1 MVPGKGRDSRIR
13 GVPVSVGREGMVSVI
28 IPVYNRAV
36 LVKNAINSV
45 LSQTY
50 SNWELIISDNNS
62 TDGTRVVLQ
71 NYAERDPR
79 ILPIFGAEN
88 VGPVKN
94 WLRGI
99 DAARGEYVKILW
111 SDDWLADNFLEESV
125 KVIRTDPRI
134 AFVFSVVEVVG
145 PSGSGVFYNP
155 YESTTVFPGSEFAE
169 GSVLSNRYPLSP
181 GCALFRT
188 DALRGNV
195 IFDIPAGAG
204 MDFNRFGAGSDLLMY
219 LLPLVDT
226 SRFVGYCADTR
237 AYFLSHEGSISCS
250 HDVSKYYEYAKIL
263 FLNKLG
269 NRRLARKV
277 LLKYFF
283 GSQPGELYAGYAKR
297 LGSFRLFLPPPL
309 RNGFQ
314 ALKRSVSRVE
324 NLGGAAFHRLRSS
337 VCPSGAISRKRS
349 AGSRD

>member
-1 MVPGKGRDSRIR
+1 M
-13 GVPVSVGREGMVSVI
+13 
-28 IPVYNRAV
+28 
-36 LVKNAINSV
+36 
-45 LSQTY
+45 
-50 SNWELIISDNNS
+50 
-62 TDGTRVVLQ
+62 LQ
-71 NYAERDPR
+71 DYAERDPR
-79 ILPIFGAEN
+79 ILPIFGSEN

-111 SDDWLADNFLEESV
+111 SDDWLADNFLEESL
-125 KVIRTDPRI
+125 KVITTDLRI

-155 YESTTVFPGSEFAE
+155 YESTRVFPGSEFAE
-169 GSVLSNRYPLSP
+169 GSVLGKRYPLSP

-188 DALRGNV
+188 NALRGNV
-195 IFDIPAGAG
+195 IFDIPAEPG

-219 LLPLVDT
+219 LLPLLDT

-250 HDVSKYYEYAKIL
+250 YDVSRYYEYAKIL
-263 FLNKLG
+263 FVNKLG

-277 LLKYFF
+277 LFKYFF
-283 GSQPGELYAGYAKR
+283 GGQPDELYASYVKR
-297 LGSFRLFLPPPL
+297 LGSFGLFFPPPL
-309 RNGFQ
+309 RSGFR
-314 ALKRSVSRVE
+314 ALKRSISKVE
-324 NLGGAAFHRLRSS
+324 NLGRAAFRRLRFY
-337 VCPSGAISRKRS
+337 VCPSSAVSRKRS